1 MSRKSVRMDDDEI
14 WSFLADAHTGI
25 LTTLKRD
32 GNPVALPVW
41 FAVVDRRIYTGTRG
55 KKLLRIE
62 RDPRSSFLVEEGLA
76 WAELRAVHV
85 ATEARVLEDP
95 DPDLMAR
102 ISAEMAR
109 KYSGAKTPSSQMPA
123 ASAEHYKS
131 NPGRT
136 VELVPTGKI
145 LAWDN
150 SKMF

>member
-1 MSRKSVRMDDDEI
+1 MDDDEI
-14 WSFLADAHTGI
+14 WDFLTEAHTGI

-32 GNPVALPVW
+32 GTPVALPVW

-55 KKLLRIE
+55 KKLLRIAH
-62 RDPRSSFLVEEGLA
+62 DARSSFLVESGLA
-76 WAELRAVHV
+76 WAELKAVHV
-85 ATEARVLEDP
+85 ATEARILEDP
-95 DPDLMAR
+95 DPDLAAR
-102 ISAEMAR
+102 IAAEMAR
-109 KYSGAKTPSSQMPA
+109 NYRTARTPTSQMQS
-123 ASAEHYKS
+123 ASADHYKS

>member
-1 MSRKSVRMDDDEI
+1 MSAKSVRMSDEEI
-14 WSFLADAHTGI
+14 WAFLTEAHTGI
-25 LTTLKRD
+25 LTTLKKD
-32 GNPVALPVW
+32 GTPVALPVW
-41 FAVVDRRIYTGTRG
+41 FAVVDRKIYTGTRG
-55 KKLLRIE
+55 KKLLRIA

-85 ATEARVLEDP
+85 ATEARILEDP
-95 DPDLMAR
+95 DPDLVAR

-109 KYSGAKTPSSQMPA
+109 KYSSARTPSSQMPS

>member
-1 MSRKSVRMDDDEI
+1 MDDGEI
-14 WSFLADAHTGI
+14 WAFLTDAHTGV

-32 GNPVALPVW
+32 GTPVALPVW
-41 FAVVDRRIYTGTRG
+41 FAVVDRKIYTGTRG
-55 KKLLRIE
+55 KKLLRIAH
-62 RDPRSSFLVEEGLA
+62 DPRSSFLVETGLA
-76 WAELRAVHV
+76 WAELKAVHV
-85 ATEARVLEDP
+85 ATEARILGEP
-95 DPDLMAR
+95 DPELASR
-102 ISAEMAR
+102 IAAEMAR
-109 KYSGAKTPSSQMPA
+109 KYSTARTPSSQMPT